1 MRVSNKE
8 VNAAIE
14 KLDKLDGLNCGY
26 YLDTYNTRPDLSS
39 KKYHLYVNVSNG
51 YQNQN
56 LKPVESFDTIKEF
69 LQYAENRVNKG
80 VKS

>member
-1 MRVSNKE
+1 MRVNNVK

-14 KLDKLDGLNCGY
+14 KLNKLSKFTYGY
-26 YLDTYNTRPDLSS
+26 YLDTWNSRPDLSS
-39 KKYHLYVNVSNG
+39 KKYHLYVNVLNG

-69 LQYAENRVNKG
+69 LQYVDNRING
-80 VKS
+80 GC